1 MYNINKGENMSG
13 INKVEMLKYNID
25 RFDHY
30 YASVNF
36 KSSFFVVASITLLGF
51 LYSQDNIGG
60 FPLVLITFLTALTI
74 IFVLCA
80 IKPYLKSYNQKQG
93 ILFFG
98 DISNQ
103 TDNEFE
109 NKIFTIDEED
119 YIKDL
124 IKQNKIL
131 ANGLKDKFDYLN
143 KATIVF
149 IVNIV
154 IYFFTIVLC

>member
-1 MYNINKGENMSG
+1 MSDINK
-13 INKVEMLKYNID
+13 IEMLKYNIS

-51 LYSQDNIGG
+51 LYSQDNIGV
-60 FPLVLITFLTALTI
+60 FALVLITFLTALTI

-80 IKPYLKSYNQKQG
+80 IKPYLKSYNQKEG
-93 ILFFG
+93 IVFFG

-103 TDNEFE
+103 TDDEFE
-109 NKIFTIDEED
+109 KKISNINEED

-124 IKQNKIL
+124 TKQNKIL
-131 ANGLKDKFDYLN
+131 ASGLKDKFDYLN

-149 IVNIV
+149 MANIV
-154 IYFFTIVLC
+154 IYFFTIVF